1 MNFPE
6 AIELHRIV
14 ADFWSQNCSGQL
26 KIGFFDIQ
34 VRELGYI
41 LCVKL
46 PRERG
51 EFESFIKGLLGKR
64 RLEVD
69 RFKGFYIIHSAGPW
83 NPLED

>member
-1 MNFPE
+1 MNFLE

-14 ADFWSQNCSGQL
+14 SNFWSQNCSEQL

-41 LCVKL
+41 LCIKL
-46 PRERG
+46 PRELG
-51 EFESFIKGLLGKR
+51 KFESFLKGLSDKR
-64 RLEVD
+64 GIEID

>member
-1 MNFPE
+1 VNFPE
-6 AIELHRIV
+6 AVELHQIV
-14 ADFWSQNCSGQL
+14 ADFWFQNCSEQL

-41 LCVKL
+41 LCIKP

-51 EFESFIKGLLGKR
+51 EFESFIKGLSGKR
-64 RLEVD
+64 HLQVN
-69 RFKGFYIIHSAGPW
+69 RFKGLYIIHSAGPW